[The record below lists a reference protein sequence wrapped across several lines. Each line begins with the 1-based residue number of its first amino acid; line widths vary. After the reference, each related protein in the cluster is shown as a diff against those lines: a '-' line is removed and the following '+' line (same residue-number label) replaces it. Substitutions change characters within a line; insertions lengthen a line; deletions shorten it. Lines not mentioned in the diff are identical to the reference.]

1 MSFILLAIWE
11 LGMSYMDLARH
22 LQSSV
27 PGLGYA
33 VDREKV
39 IARDNNYQLVDKVS

>member
-1 MSFILLAIWE
+1 MLLAVWE
-11 LGMSYMDLARH
+11 LGMSFTDLAGH
-22 LQSSV
+22 LRSSA
-27 PGLGYA
+27 PGVGYA